1 MKNQQ
6 IANTPLMVRPV
17 NYRLNEET
25 AINNFFQ
32 KELDL
37 SKEDIT
43 KKAQEEFDQFVSKLR
58 KAGVEV
64 IVVDDIKENDTPD
77 SIFPNNWVSFHQNGN
92 VALYPMF
99 AENRRR
105 ERREDILLK
114 IEEQGFKI
122 ENIVDYTSAEEDD
135 KFLEGTGVL
144 ILDHQNRKVY
154 CALSPR
160 ADEDLV
166 IEFCEDFEFTPIIFK
181 AYQDVD
187 GKRKQ
192 IYHTNVM
199 MGLGEELAVIC
210 LDSIDDKKERK
221 MVAES
226 LKEDGKTILDITEE
240 QLHHFAGNMLEVRGA
255 FDKKYWVMSE
265 AAKNSLTE
273 EQINLFEKYS
283 EILSSDLSVIE
294 TLGGGSARCM
304 LAEVFLP
311 KK

>member
-1 MKNQQ
+1 MKQ
-6 IANTPLMVRPV
+6 IANTLLMVRPV

-32 KELDL
+32 QTMDL
-37 SKEDIT
+37 STEAIT
-43 KKAQEEFDQFVSKLR
+43 KKAQEEFDEFVSKLR
-58 KAGVEV
+58 KVGVEV

-114 IEEQGFKI
+114 IEERGFKI
-122 ENIVDYTSAEEDD
+122 ENIVDYTSGEKDD

-154 CALSPR
+154 CALSSR
-160 ADEDLV
+160 ADEDLT
-166 IEFCEDFEFTPIIFK
+166 IEFCEDFEYTPIIFK

-187 GKRKQ
+187 GERKQ

-199 MGLGEELAVIC
+199 MGLGEKLAVIC
-210 LDSIDDKKERK
+210 LSSIDDKKERK

-226 LKEDGKTILDITEE
+226 LKEDGKIILDITEE
-240 QLHHFAGNMLEVRGA
+240 QLHQFAGNMLEVKGS
-255 FDKKYWVMSE
+255 FDKNYWVMSE
-265 AAKNSLTE
+265 TAKNSLTE
-273 EQINLFEKYS
+273 EQIHLFEKHS
-283 EILSSDLSVIE
+283 QILSSDLNVIE

>member
-6 IANTPLMVRPV
+6 IANTLLMVRPV

-105 ERREDILLK
+105 ERR
-114 IEEQGFKI
+114 
-122 ENIVDYTSAEEDD
+122 
-135 KFLEGTGVL
+135 
-144 ILDHQNRKVY
+144 
-154 CALSPR
+154 
-160 ADEDLV
+160 
-166 IEFCEDFEFTPIIFK
+166 
-181 AYQDVD
+181 
-187 GKRKQ
+187 
-192 IYHTNVM
+192 
-199 MGLGEELAVIC
+199 
-210 LDSIDDKKERK
+210 
-221 MVAES
+221 
-226 LKEDGKTILDITEE
+226 
-240 QLHHFAGNMLEVRGA
+240 
-255 FDKKYWVMSE
+255 
-265 AAKNSLTE
+265 
-273 EQINLFEKYS
+273 
-283 EILSSDLSVIE
+283 
-294 TLGGGSARCM
+294 
-304 LAEVFLP
+304 
-311 KK
+311 